1 MIPNITQ
8 GDRMSGLMVYL
19 AGPGRANEHE
29 EPHLV
34 AGDSALMAWHDDNE
48 LNRDAALDI
57 ANSLD
62 RAKQFYG
69 TDVDG
74 GHVFH
79 CSLSLS
85 AEEGKLTDQQWA
97 DVATDYMDSM
107 GFTESDGKAPC
118 RWVAVRHG
126 VSKNGNDHVHIVA
139 SMVRDD
145 GTKWNDWKS
154 KYKSQQVSRELEKKY
169 GLNQLGEVRAERGF
183 SPAEQEKARRQGKPE
198 VERHTVART
207 VRSCAAASTDEAE
220 FVRRTRQEGLLVR
233 PRFAAGRNDVVT
245 GYSVAERPARG
256 ERAIWYGGNAMGRDL
271 TLPKLREG
279 WTSTPENATEAVS
292 EWTAA
297 GRNKRVVAP
306 GRETITPSAEL
317 WQKHAEEVGEL
328 RAQLASTPYTDHVA
342 WAQAARETSAAFG
355 AWSKRIEAT
364 PGPLADA
371 ARELSKSAQLRHYPQ
386 ADDRRVGKPT
396 PKAGIVSARGATMIL
411 LASTSK
417 SDRAAYALMF
427 RQLALT
433 AKAIH
438 DMHAATN
445 DLQRVRRL
453 TTAMA
458 DVTRAVE
465 ASALANTI
473 RIAAPGAETAA
484 VRIPAEAVR
493 AAEKPQESTLEEL
506 RAKHPGADEETLR
519 AFQIAGR
526 GRGGSPIPT
535 PLTKGDGAAALTGST
550 APARA
555 QHQTTNEP
563 DLER

>member
-34 AGDSALMAWHDDNE
+34 AGDASLMAWHDDNE

-79 CSLSLS
+79 CSLSLA
-85 AEEGKLTDQQWA
+85 AEEGKLTDQQWGDIA
-97 DVATDYMDSM
+97 NDYMDSM
-107 GFTESDGKAPC
+107 GFTGADGKAPC

-169 GLNQLGEVRAERGF
+169 GLNQLGEIRAERGF
-183 SPAEQEKARRQGKPE
+183 TPAEQEKARRQGKPE
-198 VERHTVART
+198 VERHSVART
-207 VRSCAAASTDEAE
+207 VRACAAASSDEAE

-233 PRFAAGRNDVVT
+233 PRFAAGRSDVVT
-245 GYSVAERPARG
+245 GYSVAERPVRG

-271 TLPKLREG
+271 TLPKLRMS

-297 GRNKRVVAP
+297 GRNKRVVTP

-328 RAQLASTPYTDHVA
+328 RAKLAATPYTDHAA

-355 AWSKRIEAT
+355 AWSKRIEPT

-386 ADDRRVGKPT
+386 VGEPRT
-396 PKAGIVSARGATMIL
+396 GQSPKAGIVSARGATMIL

-458 DVTRAVE
+458 GITQAVE
-465 ASALANTI
+465 ASALANTV
-473 RIAAPGAETAA
+473 RTSTPDEKVSEHA
-484 VRIPAEAVR
+484 VRTPVKVQEA
-493 AAEKPQESTLEEL
+493 TLEEL
-506 RAKHPGADEETLR
+506 RVQHPGADEETLR

-526 GRGGSPIPT
+526 GRSGSPVPT
-535 PLTKGDGAAALTGST
+535 PLTKGEGRAALAGSMP
-550 APARA
+550 PARA
-555 QHQTTNEP
+555 PQHTTNEP